1 MKLPRRQFLHLVAGA
16 AALPAMSR
24 LARAQAYPARPVRL
38 LIGFAPGGTQDVI
51 GRLLGQW
58 LTERLGQQF
67 IIENRPGAASNIAA
81 EAAIRSPPF
90 KAILIQ
96 CECDPRPM
104 RSGNVPVLLEAAQRW
119 LDFAPGEFVTAPC
132 KRIAINFAAKRSR
145 TTQFQIYSVKLC
157 PQGPEGAP
165 CGIDCRTRRLALLVR
180 STHLT
185 TAIHRRRN
193 NISAGRA
200 GRRW

>member
-1 MKLPRRQFLHLVAGA
+1 MPL
-16 AALPAMSR
+16 
-24 LARAQAYPARPVRL
+24 
-38 LIGFAPGGTQDVI
+38 
-51 GRLLGQW
+51 
-58 LTERLGQQF
+58 
-67 IIENRPGAASNIAA
+67 
-81 EAAIRSPPF
+81 
-90 KAILIQ
+90 
-96 CECDPRPM
+96 
-104 RSGNVPVLLEAAQRW
+104 GNVPVLLEAAQGW
-119 LDFAPGEFVTAPC
+119 LDLAPCEFVTAPC

-145 TTQFQIYSVKLC
+145 TTQFQIYSVKVC

-200 GRRW
+200 GRRWCVRRQIANPAPRRIAVYSLRLVSAWQSDCDWTNFAWSTKRSCDLPMQASALSLVSRPRRLSHL